1 MFHLKLSDL
10 FKLPAYQNIRILA
23 GHAGLQRQVQS
34 INMMDAPDIMD
45 YLKPDELL
53 LTTAYAIRDR
63 PEELLRLVRHMAAS
77 QCAGLGIKTKRF
89 LDEIPKSVLELA
101 DEIHF
106 PIIELPLHPPLGE
119 LLQESLSYIM
129 EKRNEEL
136 RYALKMHREFS
147 RLVMQG
153 QGIPSIINALS
164 PLIGGTVLLINH
176 RLQIEAGSG
185 PVSEPFAS
193 RLLSQTQE
201 LLAKREGDQTR
212 HVSLCFVQRELK
224 GQTEVIFYPIELTQQ
239 PCFLVLVNAQM
250 DDSPLPRLA
259 IEQAANVIGFEL
271 MKRQAVKERSRRFKN
286 EFFEDLVE
294 GRFRS
299 VAEMLHQGKRYGL
312 QESYP
317 CLCVVGKVDESPG
330 SSDDNLYSKRD
341 HIYEHLKTMLT
352 ERQQPY
358 ILFNKK
364 EQFVILLK
372 WERSLQQHEFQLLER
387 LTDFQEKLFQTEQ
400 IPLSFGIGNPVEHL
414 TLIPSTYKE
423 ALNAL
428 HLGYQSKRFRFVQS
442 YRAKEVAELLK
453 MIPQEALSDFYKE
466 SFHTLLKIDSCE
478 REELM
483 NTVRVFLETHGQI
496 AETAKRLFIHRNT
509 VAYRLNKFEQLTH
522 RNLRDPNESLRF
534 RLAFVIDKVLEDF
547 SPHIPARE
555 L

>member
-1 MFHLKLSDL
+1 MKLADL
-10 FKLPAYQNIRILA
+10 FQLPLYQNIRVLA
-23 GHAGLQRQVQS
+23 GHEGLQRQVKS

-89 LDEIPKSVLELA
+89 LDQIPKSVLELA

-136 RYALKMHREFS
+136 RYALQMHREFS

-153 QGIPSIINALS
+153 QGIPSVINALS
-164 PLIGGTVLLINH
+164 PLVGGTVLLINH
-176 RLQIEAGSG
+176 RLQFEAGSG
-185 PVSEPFAS
+185 PVTEPFGS
-193 RLLSQTQE
+193 RLLSQTRE
-201 LLAKREGDQTR
+201 LLARREDGQSR
-212 HVSLCFVQRELK
+212 IVSLCFVHGGLK
-224 GQTEVIFYPIELTQQ
+224 GPEVVFYPIELTQQ
-239 PCFLVLVNAQM
+239 RCFLVLVNAQM
-250 DDSPLPRLA
+250 DDSPLPKLA

-312 QESYP
+312 QEPYP
-317 CLCVVGKVDESPG
+317 CLCVVGKVDESLD
-330 SSDDNLYSKRD
+330 SAEDNLYSKRD
-341 HIYEHLKTMLT
+341 RIYEHLKTMLA

-364 EQFVILLK
+364 DLFVTLLK
-372 WERSLQQHEFQLLER
+372 WERSLQQHEFQLLDR
-387 LTDFQEKLFQTEQ
+387 LTDFQEKLFQTEH
-400 IPLSFGIGNPVEHL
+400 ISLSFGIGNPVEHL

-428 HLGYQSKRFRFVQS
+428 HLGYQSRQFRFVQS
-442 YRAKEVAELLK
+442 YRAKEVVELLK
-453 MIPQEALSDFYKE
+453 MIPQEALGDFYKE
-466 SFHTLLKIDSCE
+466 SFHALLEIDFRE

-483 NTVRVFLETHGQI
+483 NTARVFLETHGQI

-509 VAYRLNKFEQLTH
+509 VAYRLHKYEQLT
-522 RNLRDPNESLRF
+522 RRSLRDPNDSLRF
-534 RLAFVIDKVLEDF
+534 RLAFLIDKVLEDF
-547 SPHIPARE
+547 APRAPANE
-555 L
+555 F